1 MKKENIVSI
10 IAIIAIVATVSYSAL
25 NLYGISVLELRGH
38 EKGEFDFYGLTKGK
52 ISICNNFPIP
62 VTFNKYDLQMIYK
75 SNNLATFTIPQTTL
89 QPYSSSI
96 LDGKL
101 HSEDF
106 EWYLGYLLNLDSE
119 ISGMNINTIDATQF
133 YIIANIDS
141 TFLGIPFSHTKE
153 YSGYEFFD
161 LMNQEVNCNVSTS
174 N

>member
-1 MKKENIVSI
+1 MKKENIVVI
-10 IAIIAIVATVSYSAL
+10 AAIIVIVATVSYGAL
-25 NLYGISVLELRGH
+25 NLYGVSMLELRGY
-38 EKGEFDFYGLTKGK
+38 EKGEFNFYGLTKGK
-52 ISICNNFPIP
+52 ISICNNLPIP
-62 VTFNKYDLQMIYK
+62 ITFNKYDLQMIYK
-75 SNNLATFTIPQTTL
+75 SNNLATFTISQTTL

-133 YIIANIDS
+133 YIVANTYT
-141 TFLGIPFSHTKE
+141 TFLGIPYSYTKE

-161 LMNQEVNCNVSTS
+161 LMNQDVECNTS
-174 N
+174 SI